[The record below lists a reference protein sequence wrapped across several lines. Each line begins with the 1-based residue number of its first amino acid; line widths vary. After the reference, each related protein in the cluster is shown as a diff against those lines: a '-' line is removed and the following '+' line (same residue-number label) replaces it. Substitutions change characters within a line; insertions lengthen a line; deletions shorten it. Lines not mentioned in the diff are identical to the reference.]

1 MLQNTD
7 PLRSAVL
14 IYSTF
19 QYAW

>member
-7 PLRSAVL
+7 PLSSTGL

-19 QYAW
+19 QFAL